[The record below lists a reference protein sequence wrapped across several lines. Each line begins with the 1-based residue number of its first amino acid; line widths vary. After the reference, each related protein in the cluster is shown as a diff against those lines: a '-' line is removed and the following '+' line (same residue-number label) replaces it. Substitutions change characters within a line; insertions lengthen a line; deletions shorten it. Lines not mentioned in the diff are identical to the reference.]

1 MALRTALTMATS
13 RWTMGRVSVGVGR
26 CKYALDIQGGQS
38 NYRRQRRLFEALPQP
53 RQRHPEAMRTFWI
66 ADPMPPSQA
75 RSPLTWGSSEWAADS
90 CLAEWS
96 EFERDWSGEP
106 APKRPHRLASKLAQV
121 SAPERSRARTSA
133 PKTAPAPPPPF
144 LVACF
149 GLFAIG
155 LGAFAWSVFLTLS
168 A

>member
-1 MALRTALTMATS
+1 
-13 RWTMGRVSVGVGR
+13 
-26 CKYALDIQGGQS
+26 
-38 NYRRQRRLFEALPQP
+38 
-53 RQRHPEAMRTFWI
+53 MRTFWI
-66 ADPMPPSQA
+66 ADPMPPLQVG
-75 RSPLTWGSSEWAADS
+75 SPLKWGSSEWAADS

-121 SAPERSRARTSA
+121 SAPERSRARRSAPETA
-133 PKTAPAPPPPF
+133 PKTAPAPPPPPF